1 MNTIAYNGEDGV
13 AIEGTAP
20 ANTLVRNLIFVNG
33 TSTDD
38 VGIDLDADGVTA
50 NDGDDVDSGP
60 NDLLNHPLITAVD
73 TAAGTVGWTLDGLE
87 STNYRLEFYAS
98 PFCDGSGSGEGQHY
112 LGYVNVNTNSKG
124 WVRHDG
130 DRDAPGHGRP
140 RHDDGDT
147 QDVHRPP
154 PAYDRPARD
163 LGVLALRG
171 GVAAGPGAIIRRS
184 CPAAA

>member
-98 PFCDGSGSGEGQHY
+98 RSA
-112 LGYVNVNTNSKG
+112 T
-124 WVRHDG
+124 
-130 DRDAPGHGRP
+130 APGAARASTTSATSTSTRTPRAGCAARRRP
-140 RHDDGDT
+140 R
-147 QDVHRPP
+147 RP
-154 PAYDRPARD
+154 RPRATTSR
-163 LGVLALRG
+163 
-171 GVAAGPGAIIRRS
+171 
-184 CPAAA
+184 